1 MDCARFSQGIAV
13 ITAEADSAVPF
24 QPMHTWLP
32 IVDGAVC
39 GAISTGFAESNSTA

>member
-1 MDCARFSQGIAV
+1 MDCARCNQGIAV

-32 IVDGAVC
+32 IVGGAVC
-39 GAISTGFAESNSTA
+39 GAISTGFA

>member
-1 MDCARFSQGIAV
+1 MVCARCNHGKAV

-24 QPMHTWLP
+24 QPMHIWWP
-32 IVDGAVC
+32 IVEGAIR